1 MSIGSLG
8 IVGSLAGTA
17 LAQKSAEV
25 DKTQR
30 DAADAARKTE
40 ATSRAESAEGIGQT
54 EEESQAGERDADGR
68 RLWERPAKKPAEDE
82 NGVTF
87 HIALP
92 AVPKEDLKLTL
103 HESNLKIEARRADA
117 IPATWKTHRDNGAAG
132 RYGLDIRLT
141 RRFDGTKATATL
153 DSGVLTLRVPIREEA
168 KPRQI
173 EVN

>member
-40 ATSRAESAEGIGQT
+40 AASRAESAEGIGQT

-82 NGVTF
+82 NGELAAST
-87 HIALP
+87 P
-92 AVPKEDLKLTL
+92 AEVLAKD
-103 HESNLKIEARRADA
+103 
-117 IPATWKTHRDNGAAG
+117 PAGISG
-132 RYGLDIRLT
+132 G
-141 RRFDGTKATATL
+141 TL
-153 DSGVLTLRVPIREEA
+153 DLTG
-168 KPRQI
+168 
-173 EVN
+173 

>member
-1 MSIGSLG
+1 M
-8 IVGSLAGTA
+8 TTCHCP
-17 LAQKSAEV
+17 AE
-25 DKTQR
+25 
-30 DAADAARKTE
+30 AA
-40 ATSRAESAEGIGQT
+40 
-54 EEESQAGERDADGR
+54 
-68 RLWERPAKKPAEDE
+68 PAKELNETVTRPRFTTTKDE
-82 NGVTF
+82 NGVNL

-117 IPATWKTHRDNGAAG
+117 IQETWKTHRDNGLAR
-132 RYGLDIRLT
+132 RYALDIRLT

-153 DSGVLTLRVPIREEA
+153 DSGVLTLRLPVREEA